1 MPFCLF
7 MTLTVA
13 KLMAQKIIKKRIA
26 ALSLPLFMSAPIAAE
41 GLKTLPSNQ
50 SFTGLTLTP
59 NAQSLEYGDFSFTYA
74 QGLPYRTQIQD
85 LDSLKFSF
93 GIVEGLEAHGRI
105 VTDDYNSNCFVDCGD
120 TRDLSMSFKYQLPN
134 FWGLESLDFA
144 VGAQDLGGSAQA
156 FSTQYFVADYTFD
169 SVPVRVSAGY
179 GQSDIPLGVIDG
191 PFGGIEYQPFDFVQ
205 LTGEYDA
212 VEFNSSVKVFTP
224 KELLPY
230 DMTASLSYQ
239 IYSGHETD
247 EQNMWNAAL
256 SIPLITDYTRSREYA
271 RNNVSLMEKLS
282 LEQSKADN
290 ASISAL
296 VSALRNE
303 GFVNIQIGTL
313 NQSVVVALEN
323 RRYNHNQMDG
333 LGVAMGIISSHF
345 GSNSAQE
352 MGLSS
357 DRVELMLLANQKPVL
372 SVQTDATCYQS
383 FVNGSA
389 ACDDIQFS
397 TKNLSDKLELVE
409 WKTERVNSGALDSQ
423 LVLSPM
429 VRHGVAT
436 EFGVYD
442 YSFAMSSNLY
452 TFLWSGAAVDIRHI
466 PLWQDILPL
475 AESDDFEEGGYF
487 EESAYENEID
497 RAMVHQFFRLPYVD
511 VANQV
516 SLGLVKNDYVGARSE
531 SAWFS
536 PSGAHALGLEMSYF
550 QHMDE
555 KDKNGY
561 ANPDRQTFLTR
572 YTFSMPEWDWQF
584 NATAGEFWKGDVGA
598 KFTTSHWFEDIEVS
612 ASYQVTKFNDTDEE
626 QFVTVAVKLPEK
638 DKNDANPDRQTF
650 LTRYTFS
657 MPEWDWQFN
666 ATAGEF
672 WKGDVGAKLTTS
684 HWFEDIEVSASYQVT
699 KFNDTDE
706 EQFVTVAVKLP
717 LTPWRDMSPGLLQ
730 VRGNEA
736 YDFNVSTRVG
746 NDVNYLSTGQGDEL
760 VMDNS
765 MLRRYFNRGRYGSD
779 YFEENKIRMR
789 NAYLRY
795 LTTQID

>member
-1 MPFCLF
+1 MPFCVF

-74 QGLPYRTQIQD
+74 QGLPYNTEIQD
-85 LDSLKFSF
+85 FDSLKFSF
-93 GIVEGLEAHGRI
+93 GVLEGLEAQGRI
-105 VTDDYNSNCFVDCGD
+105 VTDDYTSNCFDDCGD
-120 TRDLSMSFKYQLPN
+120 IRDLSFSFKYQLPN
-134 FWGLESLDFA
+134 FLSLDNVDLA
-144 VGAQDLGGSAQA
+144 LGVQDLGGSGNR
-156 FSTQYFVADYTFD
+156 FSTKYAVADYTFNA
-169 SVPVRVSAGY
+169 VPVRISAGY
-179 GQSDIPLGVIDG
+179 GQSDIPLGVMDG

-224 KELLPY
+224 QELLPY

-256 SIPLITDYTRSREYA
+256 SIPLITDYTRSRDYA
-271 RNNVSLMEKLS
+271 RNNMSLMEKLS

-303 GFVNIQIGTL
+303 GFVNIQVGTL

-357 DRVELMLLANQKPVL
+357 DRVELMLLANQKPVV

-397 TKNLSDKLELVE
+397 TKSLSDKLELVE

-466 PLWQDILPL
+466 LPL

-487 EESAYENEID
+487 EDSAYENEID

-516 SLGLVKNDYVGARSE
+516 SLGLVKTDYVGARSE

-555 KDKNGY
+555 KDNNGY

-626 QFVTVAVKLPEK
+626 QFVTVAVKLP
-638 DKNDANPDRQTF
+638 
-650 LTRYTFS
+650 
-657 MPEWDWQFN
+657 
-666 ATAGEF
+666 
-672 WKGDVGAKLTTS
+672 
-684 HWFEDIEVSASYQVT
+684 
-699 KFNDTDE
+699 
-706 EQFVTVAVKLP
+706 
-717 LTPWRDMSPGLLQ
+717 LTPWRDMSPSLLQ

-746 NDVNYLSTGQGDEL
+746 NDQNFLSTGQGDEL

-795 LTTQID
+795 LSTQLD

>member
-1 MPFCLF
+1 ME
-7 MTLTVA
+7 
-13 KLMAQKIIKKRIA
+13 IKKIK
-26 ALSLPLFMSAPIAAE
+26 LGILIGVLPFYSLATAFGAPLQD
-41 GLKTLPSNQ
+41 LPANQ
-50 SFTGLTLTP
+50 SFTGLVLTP
-59 NAQSLEYGDFSFTYA
+59 NAQSLTSGHFSFTYA
-74 QGLPYRTQIQD
+74 QGLPWRGEIDD

-93 GIVEGLEAHGRI
+93 GLLEGLEATGRI
-105 VTDDYNSNCFVDCGD
+105 VTDDYHSNCFETGCGGI
-120 TRDLSMSFKYQLPN
+120 RDLSMSLKYQLPN
-134 FWGLESLDFA
+134 WWNIDNFNIAIG
-144 VGAQDLGGSAQA
+144 VQDLGGAANHFQ
-156 FSTQYFVADYTFD
+156 TNYVVGDYTTNFA
-169 SVPVRVSAGY
+169 PLRFSAGY
-179 GQSDIPLGVIDG
+179 GISDIELGVMDG
-191 PFGGIEYQPFDFVQ
+191 AFGGVEYQPFDFIQ
-205 LTGEYDA
+205 LTAEYDA

-224 KELLPY
+224 EELLPY

-303 GFVNIQIGTL
+303 GFVNIQVGTL

-357 DRVELMLLANQKPVL
+357 ERVEVMLLANQKPVV
-372 SVQTDATCYQS
+372 SVQTDATCYKS
-383 FVNGSA
+383 FVNGSEV
-389 ACDDIQFS
+389 CNDIQFS

-466 PLWQDILPL
+466 LPL

-487 EESAYENEID
+487 EDSAYENEID

-516 SLGLVKNDYVGARSE
+516 SLGLVKTDYVGARSE

-626 QFVTVAVKLPEK
+626 QFVTVAVKLP
-638 DKNDANPDRQTF
+638 
-650 LTRYTFS
+650 
-657 MPEWDWQFN
+657 
-666 ATAGEF
+666 
-672 WKGDVGAKLTTS
+672 
-684 HWFEDIEVSASYQVT
+684 
-699 KFNDTDE
+699 
-706 EQFVTVAVKLP
+706 

-730 VRGNEA
+730 IRGNEA

-746 NDVNYLSTGQGDEL
+746 NHANYLSTGQGDEL

-795 LTTQID
+795 LTTQLN